1 MKIVRDGSGNIVEV
15 IFAEGEDQ
23 SLAWKGISEIERQR
37 AISNSPLL
45 KPMNF
50 GGMGMGMVPMPP
62 MPPIPPIPPM
72 PGLGANSQKQYE
84 ENMKAYQEQMA
95 AYERSTTEYLA
106 QLNKRASEQE
116 PKDPENSIF

>member
-62 MPPIPPIPPM
+62 IPPM

-84 ENMKAYQEQMA
+84 ENMKTYQEQMA
-95 AYERSTTEYLA
+95 EYERSTTEYLA
-106 QLNKRASEQE
+106 RLNKRASEQE